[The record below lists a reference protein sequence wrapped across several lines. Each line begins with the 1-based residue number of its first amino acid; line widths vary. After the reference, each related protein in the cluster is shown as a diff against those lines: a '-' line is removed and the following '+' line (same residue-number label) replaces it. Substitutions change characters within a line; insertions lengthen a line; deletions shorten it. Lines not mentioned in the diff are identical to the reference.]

1 MKIITNLLK
10 DSEDEYLMQTTAS
23 INEINPIIDRIMED
37 ESVEGVVMTNKE
49 GAPIL
54 TNINLMG
61 AANYGTA
68 MQSLGFMA
76 QACVKE
82 IDPFDEVII
91 MRTNTR
97 KFEIMLAPD
106 PEFNIV
112 VLQRSRIKSKQKK

>member
-1 MKIITNLLK
+1 
-10 DSEDEYLMQTTAS
+10 
-23 INEINPIIDRIMED
+23 MED

-61 AANYGTA
+61 AANYGIA
-68 MQSLGFMA
+68 MQKLGSMA

-82 IDPFDEVII
+82 LDLFDEVII
-91 MRTNTR
+91 MRTDTR
-97 KFEIMLAPD
+97 KFEIMLAPH

-112 VLQRSRIKSKQKK
+112 VLQRSRIKSKPKK